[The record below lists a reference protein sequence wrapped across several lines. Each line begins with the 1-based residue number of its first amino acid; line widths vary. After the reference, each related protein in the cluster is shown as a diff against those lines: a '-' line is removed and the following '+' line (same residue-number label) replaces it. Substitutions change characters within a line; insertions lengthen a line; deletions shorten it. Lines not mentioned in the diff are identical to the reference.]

1 MYYHYVGEVIGS
13 LNNQELKI
21 DDTNY
26 MQLLMDKLKE
36 LVIII
41 QEYAKEN
48 KLSYKTTQ
56 SRAKELLESLVIK

>member
-1 MYYHYVGEVIGS
+1 MKNLKFIT
-13 LNNQELKI
+13 NNKEF
-21 DDTNY
+21 
-26 MQLLMDKLKE
+26 LMDKLKE